1 VRLPVLR
8 GGARGGARAGV
19 LGGPRTA
26 GDAGFVAGR
35 IPVWLAGGATVGAV
49 PVAGFVP
56 VAAGRGAAGAGVA
69 GAAGAGAGAGGVVGV
84 LGT

>member
-1 VRLPVLR
+1 
-8 GGARGGARAGV
+8 
-19 LGGPRTA
+19 
-26 GDAGFVAGR
+26 VAGR
-35 IPVWLAGGATVGAV
+35 IPVWLAGGATFGAV